1 MSEEAAAARA
11 WWLGTVQELQHGR
24 RQTERLSLPKDN
36 FRNPLHLKISTSEML
51 QDIQKMA

>member
-1 MSEEAAAARA
+1 MSEAAAPARA
-11 WWLGTVQELQHGR
+11 WWLGTVRELQHGR
-24 RQTERLSLPKDN
+24 RQTGRLSLSKGN